1 MGRSLRLVLR
11 FSCLML
17 GTAGLTCLLLLGWP
31 LARLMKR
38 QVAWRSWSMR
48 QWGRW
53 AVRCLAIRV
62 RSSGPAPEGAYLMV
76 CNHLGY
82 VDIPVLASQTGC
94 RLVSKAEVRQWP
106 VVGPLARLAGTVFVD
121 RGRRRDVVR
130 VGGEMGAAV
139 AEGCG
144 LVFFPEGTST
154 RGAGVDPFRS
164 SLLQPAAEAQLPVH
178 FATLRY
184 STPEGE
190 VPAEMSVAWWG
201 DMELA
206 PHLLDLLRLPS
217 IEAELIFGEQ
227 PIVASDRK
235 LLAEELHAAVSG
247 PFVPMHRSPLEAATG
262 L

>member
-1 MGRSLRLVLR
+1 
-11 FSCLML
+11 
-17 GTAGLTCLLLLGWP
+17 
-31 LARLMKR
+31 
-38 QVAWRSWSMR
+38 MR

-62 RSSGPAPEGAYLMV
+62 HTSGHPPEGGFLMV

-94 RLVSKAEVRQWP
+94 RLVSKAEVRRWP

-121 RGRRRDVVR
+121 RGRRKDVVR
-130 VGGEMGAAV
+130 VGGEMGAAL

-154 RGAGVDPFRS
+154 RGTGVDPFRS

-184 STPEGE
+184 TTPEKE
-190 VPAEMSVAWWG
+190 VPAETSVAWWG

-206 PHLLDLLRLPS
+206 PHLMDLLRLPS
-217 IEAELIFGEQ
+217 IEAELIFGDE

-235 LLAEELHAAVSG
+235 LLAEALHAAVSG
-247 PFVPMHRSPLEAATG
+247 PFVPMHRPPLEAVTG